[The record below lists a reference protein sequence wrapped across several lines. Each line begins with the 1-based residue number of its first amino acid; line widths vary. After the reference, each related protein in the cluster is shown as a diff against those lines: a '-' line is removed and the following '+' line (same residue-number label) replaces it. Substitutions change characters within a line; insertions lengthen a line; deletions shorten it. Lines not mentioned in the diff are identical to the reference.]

1 MTAMRFRQA
10 IVTALSD
17 EMESDERVIL
27 FGEDVAAAEGVFK
40 TSEGLLDKFGPVRVR
55 DTPISEMAFT
65 GAAVGAAMMGMR
77 PVIEIMFM
85 EFLGVAL
92 DQLVTEGAKM
102 HYLSKGEY
110 TVPMVVRASCGAG
123 LGFGTQHS
131 QTLENWVAATPG
143 LKVIEPSDAQ
153 SAYSLLRAAIQ
164 DENPVMFL
172 ESRILYAERGEVD
185 TSLKME
191 IGKARVLQEGS
202 DVTVVALGNMVNVAR
217 DAIAEAKV
225 SADLVD
231 LATLVPWDRETVLK
245 SVKKTG
251 RLIVVEES
259 PWSGGWGSEI
269 ISTATTD
276 AFSALKCAPFR
287 ITAPDV
293 PVPYNGTLEARYIP
307 SVANVSAAL
316 KAAVESNQV
325 LKPWWITEG
334 VSK

>member
-1 MTAMRFRQA
+1 MRDTAIMTAMRFRQA

-153 SAYSLLRAAIQ
+153 SATHFFARLYKMKIRLCSLNHAFFTQSVVKSILH
-164 DENPVMFL
+164 
-172 ESRILYAERGEVD
+172 SRWKLV
-185 TSLKME
+185 KHVCF
-191 IGKARVLQEGS
+191 KRV
-202 DVTVVALGNMVNVAR
+202 AM
-217 DAIAEAKV
+217 
-225 SADLVD
+225 
-231 LATLVPWDRETVLK
+231 
-245 SVKKTG
+245 
-251 RLIVVEES
+251 
-259 PWSGGWGSEI
+259 
-269 ISTATTD
+269 
-276 AFSALKCAPFR
+276 
-287 ITAPDV
+287 
-293 PVPYNGTLEARYIP
+293 
-307 SVANVSAAL
+307 
-316 KAAVESNQV
+316 
-325 LKPWWITEG
+325 
-334 VSK
+334 

>member
-202 DVTVVALGNMVNVAR
+202 DVTVVALGNMVNIAR
-217 DAIAEAKV
+217 DAIADAKV

-269 ISTATTD
+269 IS
-276 AFSALKCAPFR
+276 SP
-287 ITAPDV
+287 
-293 PVPYNGTLEARYIP
+293 
-307 SVANVSAAL
+307 AAGGL
-316 KAAVESNQV
+316 MCLRWA
-325 LKPWWITEG
+325 G
-334 VSK
+334 R